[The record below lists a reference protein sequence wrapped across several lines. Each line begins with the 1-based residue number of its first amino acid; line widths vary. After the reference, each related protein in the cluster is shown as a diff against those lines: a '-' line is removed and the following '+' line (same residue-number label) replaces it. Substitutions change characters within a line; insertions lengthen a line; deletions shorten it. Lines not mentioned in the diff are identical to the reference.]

1 MTDLAGNTG
10 SETGWSSYVLDQ
22 VAPAQTVSDVILS
35 VDTGSSA
42 SDLITNTAPQTISA
56 TLSAALASGESLFG
70 SLDGGSSWTNINT
83 KVSSTVI
90 RWNGVM
96 LSGSNSIVFKVTDL
110 AGNTGS
116 PTGSSAYV
124 LDTSA
129 PVLTVSGVSLSAD
142 TGTSATDRIT
152 KTAAQ
157 TISASLSAALSSGDI
172 LYGSVDG
179 GQRWTDITAKASG
192 TAIQWTGATLSGS
205 DNIVFQVTDLAGN
218 TGAQTGTSAYVLD
231 TTAPTLTVSGVGLSN
246 DTGSSSSDLIT
257 NVAGQTIYATLSA
270 GLSSGDQLYGSVD
283 GGTTWTDITAKA
295 IGTAIS
301 WDGAILS
308 GSNTI
313 AFKVVDLAGNTG
325 NTTGVTGY
333 VLDTT
338 TPALTVGGVS
348 LSDDTGTSSSD
359 LITNLADQTISAT
372 LSAGLIAG
380 DSLYGSVDGGTS
392 WQEITDKV
400 SNQAILWDDVTL
412 SGSNSIVFKVTDL
425 AGNTGSLTGT
435 SPYVLDQAAPTLTVS
450 GVSLSVDSG
459 SSSSDLVTNVASQT
473 IRGTLSGSLSAGDR
487 LYGSLDGGI
496 TWTDITSK
504 ASATAITWDGATLWG
519 QNSVVFKVTDLAGN
533 TGSETG
539 WSNYLL
545 DQVAPTLTVSG
556 VSLSVDSGSS
566 ASDLITN
573 TASQT
578 IYGTLSRPLAT
589 GDILSGSVDG
599 GTTWL
604 NITNKVSVQSIL
616 WDSVSLSGSS
626 SIVFQVTD
634 LAGNTGT
641 RTGTSSYVLD
651 TTAPVLTVSS
661 VSLSADTGTGTT
673 DRITKTAAQ
682 IISASLSATL
692 ASGDILCGSVDG
704 GLHWSDIT
712 SKATGTTIRWDGA
725 TLSGT
730 NTIAF
735 QVTDL
740 AGNIGN
746 STGNSL
752 YVLDT
757 TAPYVL
763 SVLASATGLS
773 NGAGTVATGA
783 QVTLQ
788 LSMSEPVTIS
798 GGTPLLNLDSGGT
811 ASYVS
816 GSGTATLIF
825 TYTVGVNDTSSD
837 LQILSLNANGAT
849 MQDVAG
855 NLLPSVA
862 INPPGTLAVAR
873 QINLSTIAL
882 GVGGF
887 VINGQGA
894 IDYSGLSVANAGDLN
909 GDGLNDL
916 IVGACGS
923 DPSAGTDSGR
933 TYVVFGKGSS
943 TPVDL
948 SAIAAGSGGF
958 VINGQSPG
966 DNSGYSVASAGDL
979 NGDGL
984 ADLIIGARYASPAAG
999 TNAGRSY
1006 VVFGTSTTTAI
1017 NLSAVAAGSGGF
1029 VVNGQCSND
1038 LSGSSVACAG
1048 DVNGDGLA
1056 DVIIGA
1062 SNNTPA
1068 GAQPYAGSSY
1078 VLFGKSTTTSVDLSS
1093 VVAGC
1098 GGFVIK
1104 GQNYYDYSGISV
1116 ASAGD
1121 VNGDGLADL
1130 IVGAPDYSE
1139 GHSYVVFG
1147 KTTTAAISLAD
1158 IASGRGGYVINGQT
1172 QSSGYASSGYFVSSA
1187 GDVNG
1192 DGLADLIIGA
1202 PFASPVAGSA
1212 AGRSYVVFG
1221 KSSSSAVNL
1230 SGVASGSGGFMING
1244 ECAYDNSGITV
1255 ASAGDLNGDGLGD
1268 LLVGAIS
1275 FPNGLATGRTYV
1287 VYGKSGS
1294 SAIDLSAIALGSGG
1308 FVINGQC
1315 NYDYSGTL
1323 SAAGDVN
1330 GDGLADLIVGA
1341 QRNSL
1346 APAGWMAGRSY
1357 VIFGSTSGTFS
1368 TSYVDQLGSSGI
1380 DTMTG
1385 TTSAETLVGG
1395 AGNDLITG
1403 SGADVILA
1411 GLGNDLITIDAAMN
1425 TALQNPLGFGGN
1437 ANQLARIDGGSG
1449 IDTLALGGSGIVLDL
1464 ANVSN
1469 QGASSLGSSSRLES
1483 IEWIDLIGSGNNTL
1497 KLAVVD
1503 IQDMAASNQINSS
1516 TKAGLL
1522 WGNGTYQFAVI
1533 ESRHQLVVTGD
1544 AGDSLQV
1551 ADGSWS
1557 NLGSVT
1563 YGGSTGFN
1571 VWNSSTG
1578 LVQLLVN
1585 VSIATTGL

>member
-1 MTDLAGNTG
+1 M
-10 SETGWSSYVLDQ
+10 
-22 VAPAQTVSDVILS
+22 
-35 VDTGSSA
+35 
-42 SDLITNTAPQTISA
+42 
-56 TLSAALASGESLFG
+56 
-70 SLDGGSSWTNINT
+70 
-83 KVSSTVI
+83 
-90 RWNGVM
+90 
-96 LSGSNSIVFKVTDL
+96 VTDL

-116 PTGSSAYV
+116 
-124 LDTSA
+124 
-129 PVLTVSGVSLSAD
+129 D
-142 TGTSATDRIT
+142 TGR
-152 KTAAQ
+152 
-157 TISASLSAALSSGDI
+157 SG
-172 LYGSVDG
+172 
-179 GQRWTDITAKASG
+179 
-192 TAIQWTGATLSGS
+192 
-205 DNIVFQVTDLAGN
+205 
-218 TGAQTGTSAYVLD
+218 
-231 TTAPTLTVSGVGLSN
+231 
-246 DTGSSSSDLIT
+246 
-257 NVAGQTIYATLSA
+257 
-270 GLSSGDQLYGSVD
+270 
-283 GGTTWTDITAKA
+283 
-295 IGTAIS
+295 
-301 WDGAILS
+301 
-308 GSNTI
+308 
-313 AFKVVDLAGNTG
+313 
-325 NTTGVTGY
+325 
-333 VLDTT
+333 
-338 TPALTVGGVS
+338 
-348 LSDDTGTSSSD
+348 
-359 LITNLADQTISAT
+359 
-372 LSAGLIAG
+372 
-380 DSLYGSVDGGTS
+380 
-392 WQEITDKV
+392 
-400 SNQAILWDDVTL
+400 
-412 SGSNSIVFKVTDL
+412 
-425 AGNTGSLTGT
+425 
-435 SPYVLDQAAPTLTVS
+435 
-450 GVSLSVDSG
+450 
-459 SSSSDLVTNVASQT
+459 
-473 IRGTLSGSLSAGDR
+473 
-487 LYGSLDGGI
+487 
-496 TWTDITSK
+496 
-504 ASATAITWDGATLWG
+504 
-519 QNSVVFKVTDLAGN
+519 
-533 TGSETG
+533 
-539 WSNYLL
+539 YLL

-578 IYGTLSRPLAT
+578 IYGTLSGPLAT

-599 GTTWL
+599 GSTWL
-604 NITNKVSVQSIL
+604 NITNKVSVQSIQ

-634 LAGNTGT
+634 LAGNTGA
-641 RTGTSSYVLD
+641 RTGTSAYVLD
-651 TTAPVLTVSS
+651 TTAPVLTVSG
-661 VSLSADTGTGTT
+661 VSLSADTGTSST

-682 IISASLSATL
+682 TIGASLSAPL
-692 ASGDILCGSVDG
+692 AAGDILFGSVDG

-712 SKATGTTIRWDGA
+712 PKATGTTIRWDGA
-725 TLSGT
+725 SISGT

-740 AGNIGN
+740 AGNTGN

-757 TAPYVL
+757 TAPSVL
-763 SVLASATGLS
+763 SVLASATGIS
-773 NGAGTVATGA
+773 NGTGTVATGA

-788 LSMSEPVTIS
+788 LSMSESVAIS

-816 GSGTATLIF
+816 GSGTSSLVF

-837 LQILSLNANGAT
+837 LQILALNANGAT

-862 INPPGTLAVAR
+862 INPSGTLAVAR

-894 IDYSGLSVANAGDLN
+894 IDYSGLSVASAGDLN

-958 VINGQSPG
+958 VINGQSAG

-1006 VVFGTSTTTAI
+1006 VVFGKSSTSAI

-1038 LSGSSVACAG
+1038 SSGSSVACAG

-1093 VVAGC
+1093 VVAGF

-1221 KSSSSAVNL
+1221 KSTSSAVNL
-1230 SGVASGSGGFMING
+1230 SGVAS
-1244 ECAYDNSGITV
+1244 V
-1255 ASAGDLNGDGLGD
+1255 
-1268 LLVGAIS
+1268 
-1275 FPNGLATGRTYV
+1275 
-1287 VYGKSGS
+1287 
-1294 SAIDLSAIALGSGG
+1294 
-1308 FVINGQC
+1308 
-1315 NYDYSGTL
+1315 
-1323 SAAGDVN
+1323 
-1330 GDGLADLIVGA
+1330 
-1341 QRNSL
+1341 
-1346 APAGWMAGRSY
+1346 
-1357 VIFGSTSGTFS
+1357 TF
-1368 TSYVDQLGSSGI
+1368 
-1380 DTMTG
+1380 
-1385 TTSAETLVGG
+1385 
-1395 AGNDLITG
+1395 
-1403 SGADVILA
+1403 
-1411 GLGNDLITIDAAMN
+1411 
-1425 TALQNPLGFGGN
+1425 
-1437 ANQLARIDGGSG
+1437 R
-1449 IDTLALGGSGIVLDL
+1449 
-1464 ANVSN
+1464 
-1469 QGASSLGSSSRLES
+1469 
-1483 IEWIDLIGSGNNTL
+1483 
-1497 KLAVVD
+1497 K
-1503 IQDMAASNQINSS
+1503 
-1516 TKAGLL
+1516 
-1522 WGNGTYQFAVI
+1522 
-1533 ESRHQLVVTGD
+1533 VVTPWLPFRRPESMVTPGPVR
-1544 AGDSLQV
+1544 SLPV
-1551 ADGSWS
+1551 AC
-1557 NLGSVT
+1557 
-1563 YGGSTGFN
+1563 
-1571 VWNSSTG
+1571 
-1578 LVQLLVN
+1578 
-1585 VSIATTGL
+1585 